1 MADKKFNLIKLVSSF
16 VGLVL
21 LIGGVIWGM
30 GETFARKDAIEEKF
44 LIAEQKVVQTFEV
57 FQTKQ
62 SAETDKVQLE
72 IYHIQLNNLTESYY
86 RLKREI
92 EKASNNQEL
101 RNEYEDVK
109 KRKVSVIEKI
119 NKLLER
125 RK

>member
-1 MADKKFNLIKLVSSF
+1 MADKKFNLIKLASSF

-30 GETFARKDAIEEKF
+30 GETFARKDAIEERF

-57 FQTKQ
+57 FQMKQ

-72 IYHIQLNNLTESYY
+72 IYHIQLNNLTERYY

-92 EKASNNQEL
+92 ENVLNNQEL
-101 RNEYEDVK
+101 KNEYENVK
-109 KRKVSVIEKI
+109 KRKASVIEKI

-125 RK
+125 VK